1 MVALWFDGNSLVLNK
16 KLTVMET
23 LIAQVVEWY
32 MLHMNYWTITF
43 LMAIESSFI
52 PFPSE
57 IVIPPAAYKAAN
69 GELNIFLVVI
79 FGTIGALIGA
89 LFNYYFAK
97 FLGQKLLLK
106 FADTRIA
113 RMMLVDRSAIE
124 KSEEYF
130 RKHGNSSTLI
140 GRFIPGIR
148 QLISLPA
155 GLANMKMKNFILY
168 TTIGSTCWNIILAI
182 LGYFF
187 YAQKDRLETYYG
199 EISYTLLGLGVL
211 YFGYLIYNGFKK
223 K

>member
-1 MVALWFDGNSLVLNK
+1 MQD
-16 KLTVMET
+16 
-23 LIAQVVEWY
+23 LITQVVDWY
-32 MLHMNYWTITF
+32 MANMNYWTITL

-69 GELNIFLVVI
+69 GELNVFLVVF
-79 FGTIGALIGA
+79 FGSFGALIGA

-97 FLGQKLLLK
+97 YLGQSLLLK

-113 RMMLVDRSAIE
+113 RMMLLDRAAVE
-124 KSEEYF
+124 KSEAYF
-130 RKHGNSSTLI
+130 RKNGNISTLI
-140 GRFIPGIR
+140 GRLVPGIR

-155 GLANMKMKNFILY
+155 GLVSMNMKNFILY
-168 TTIGSTCWNIILAI
+168 TVIGSTAWNIILAV

-187 YAQKDRLETYYG
+187 YSQKERLELYYHEITYVM
-199 EISYTLLGLGVL
+199 LGLGVL

-223 K
+223 QK

>member
-1 MVALWFDGNSLVLNK
+1 MQD
-16 KLTVMET
+16 
-23 LIAQVVEWY
+23 LITQVVDWY
-32 MLHMNYWTITF
+32 MANMNYWTITL

-69 GELNIFLVVI
+69 GELNVFLVVF
-79 FGTIGALIGA
+79 FGSFGALIGA

-97 FLGQKLLLK
+97 YLGQSLLLK

-113 RMMLVDRSAIE
+113 RMMLLDRAAVE
-124 KSEEYF
+124 KSEAYF
-130 RKHGNSSTLI
+130 RKNGNISTLI
-140 GRFIPGIR
+140 GRLVPGIR

-155 GLANMKMKNFILY
+155 GLVSMNMKNFILY
-168 TTIGSTCWNIILAI
+168 TVIGSTAWNIILAV

-187 YAQKDRLETYYG
+187 YSQKERLELYYHEITYVM
-199 EISYTLLGLGVL
+199 LGLGVL

-223 K
+223 QKEPEL

>member
-1 MVALWFDGNSLVLNK
+1 MQD
-16 KLTVMET
+16 
-23 LIAQVVEWY
+23 LITQVVDWY
-32 MLHMNYWTITF
+32 MANMNYWTITL

-69 GELNIFLVVI
+69 GELNVFLVVF
-79 FGTIGALIGA
+79 FGSFGALIGA

-97 FLGQKLLLK
+97 YLGQSLLLK

-113 RMMLVDRSAIE
+113 RMMLLDRAAVE
-124 KSEEYF
+124 KSEAYF
-130 RKHGNSSTLI
+130 RKNGNISTLI
-140 GRFIPGIR
+140 GRLVPGIR

-155 GLANMKMKNFILY
+155 GLVSMNMKNFILY
-168 TTIGSTCWNIILAI
+168 TVIGSTAWNIILAV

-187 YAQKDRLETYYG
+187 YSQKERLEQYYH
-199 EISYTLLGLGVL
+199 EISYVMLGLGVL

-223 K
+223 QKDPVL